1 MTSFCLVAG
10 EVMVVFQESFFFQCT
25 GCAGSSLLPEFL
37 LYVSQSRGYFL
48 VSAHWLLI
56 VVASLVAE
64 HML

>member
-1 MTSFCLVAG
+1 
-10 EVMVVFQESFFFQCT
+10 MVVFQESFFFFQCIF
-25 GCAGSSLLPEFL
+25 GCAASSLLPEFL
-37 LYVSQSRGYFL
+37 LYVSESRGYFL